1 MIEVGTFLHPGL
13 VVDLDESGRD
23 ACVDR
28 LLAAVAGADVVPDP
42 QLFAEKIKARE
53 AESSTAIGMGVA
65 IPHVR
70 MGDIPEFFIAFGR
83 HRKGVDYDAMD
94 GAPVQFIFLIG
105 ATTDQQKYLKLIMRI
120 SWLIRND
127 ELRRELLEAPD
138 AASLYELLK
147 QY

>member
-1 MIEVGTFLHPGL
+1 MIEVGTFLRPGL
-13 VVDLDESGRD
+13 VVDLDESNRG

-28 LLAAVAGADVVPDP
+28 LLAAVAAADVVPDP

-53 AESSTAIGMGVA
+53 EESSTAIGMAVA

-70 MGDIPEFFIAFGR
+70 MSDIPEFFIAFGR
-83 HRKGVDYDAMD
+83 HRKGVDYAAMD

-120 SWLIRND
+120 SWLVRND

-138 AASLYELLK
+138 ANSLYELLK